1 MRIKRTVNI
10 QAMKNLLQT
19 LKKTSVKVGWQG
31 DLAKTAFIQ
40 EYGAQLKGGQPYM
53 VDNKGYL
60 TFLRKDSALGQK
72 AMRAQSS
79 GAGRVKVAQRNKP
92 RKSGKIAGLGVTKP
106 SRIPARFLMLHTK
119 ENHSGAWKDFSA
131 EMGRRMATGRTDP
144 LSAMQALGARVRAD
158 IQEEIAAGQPP
169 RNTALTAMRKGFNH
183 PLESQKNQLFREIRV
198 ITEGGK

>member
-31 DLAKTAFIQ
+31 DLAKIAFIQ

-106 SRIPARFLMLHTK
+106 TRIPARFLMLHTK

-131 EMGRRMATGRTDP
+131 EMGRRMAAGRTDP
-144 LSAMQALGARVRAD
+144 LSAMLLLAPPVVFPQVLAGLSERITFPWPPKVKKALR
-158 IQEEIAAGQPP
+158 E
-169 RNTALTAMRKGFNH
+169 LTSGDGDGRIDLLLDAVFKG
-183 PLESQKNQLFREIRV
+183 EK
-198 ITEGGK
+198 